1 VLAIHP
7 PFIKN
12 LPEGMLPVY
21 GDGLNVRDWLYVED
35 HARALTLVVEHG
47 TAGETYNIGSRNE
60 RTNIDVVE
68 KICDLLDAKEPLG
81 KGPRR
86 RLITCVADRPGH
98 DRRYVIDP
106 AKIEGQLGWRPAHI
120 FEQGLVKTVQWYL
133 RNAAWWQPILERGYR
148 TTRIGLADRFDG
160 SGSHRKVIGAEIVSS
175 VGMPLRRWKTV
186 VWSAASRH
194 PWPFNLDGRK
204 SN

>member
-1 VLAIHP
+1 MICHLLSAIVRSNSRRSDGGQCAGACYPSAIHQEP
-7 PFIKN
+7 S
-12 LPEGMLPVY
+12 G
-21 GDGLNVRDWLYVED
+21 GDV
-35 HARALTLVVEHG
+35 ARLRR
-47 TAGETYNIGSRNE
+47 ETYNIGSRNE

-175 VGMPLRRWKTV
+175 VGMP
-186 VWSAASRH
+186 
-194 PWPFNLDGRK
+194 
-204 SN
+204 